1 MIRITFLLRRKAELS
16 PEAFRDYW
24 LNEHGPLVASVAG
37 KINAMRYVQVHTIA
51 DHPAPEA
58 MAKARGGM
66 EGVYGALNTVD
77 QTLTKKFL
85 VDLPDLDIELYVDAV
100 AIKANGFNED
110 DLVDEVEMVDMEKIS
125 ELIEEAEAS
134 LVF

>member
-1 MIRITFLLRRKAELS
+1 MEKEILIVIKSAPLSNLNYYEGLRTA
-16 PEAFRDYW
+16 
-24 LNEHGPLVASVAG
+24 AG
-37 KINAMRYVQVHTIA
+37 LWDHTVKILWTG
-51 DHPAPEA
+51 
-58 MAKARGGM
+58 K
-66 EGVYGALNTVD
+66 GVYGALNNVD

-110 DLVDEVEMVDMEKIS
+110 DLVDEVEMADMEKIS